1 MLGPIIIMMN
11 EKVKHWNKFDQLC
24 TLCNVHGSSS
34 YQKNEKA
41 RKKRNK
47 TNTDYKQNRMLHLSF
62 KINSIRNDWPMNFI
76 SLGIGLNRRCRLNDA
91 KSFGQVLIDIA
102 PFWTIQS
109 FSTHSHKSYRYSF
122 RMKNSFRILFFW
134 GVFFFHCFS
143 FSTHT
148 NADFYLWLLLLSSSS
163 TIRFF
168 LFSSSLQIKI
178 YQTIEVRIPNVFFI
192 RSACAVHV
200 KGRMYIRNM
209 SMRLAAFFI
218 MFVLFY
224 SLFFCLSLC
233 LSIHIYEWCQISSQ
247 CKFKFQP

>member
-1 MLGPIIIMMN
+1 MMN

-47 TNTDYKQNRMLHLSF
+47 TNTDYKQNRMLHLTF

-134 GVFFFHCFS
+134 G
-143 FSTHT
+143 
-148 NADFYLWLLLLSSSS
+148 
-163 TIRFF
+163 RFF
-168 LFSSSLQIKI
+168 L
-178 YQTIEVRIPNVFFI
+178 
-192 RSACAVHV
+192 
-200 KGRMYIRNM
+200 
-209 SMRLAAFFI
+209 
-218 MFVLFY
+218 
-224 SLFFCLSLC
+224 SLFFIFYAYKCGLLSMVVVVVVVVDDSFFFILELTSNQNLPNNRSTHSKCVFYPLGLCCSRQGTYVYSEHVNETCCLFHHVCPFLFAFFLSLS
-233 LSIHIYEWCQISSQ
+233 LSLYTYIWMMSD
-247 CKFKFQP
+247 